1 MAAFRKSIAINPTA
15 AGYSNLGTLQFSLGR
30 YEEARKSYEQATQ
43 LAPADYVMWANLGD
57 SCRWAPGMR
66 EKAND
71 AYARAIAAA
80 DAALQVNPKD
90 AYARSVIALC
100 MAKSGRAQDGSVE
113 IRRALEL
120 DPTNASVLYNAA
132 VIAVIRGNLDS
143 ALSWVESAVA
153 SGYSPAELETDP
165 ELTALRTLPAFKR
178 AVQSPQS

>member
-1 MAAFRKSIAINPTA
+1 
-15 AGYSNLGTLQFSLGR
+15 
-30 YEEARKSYEQATQ
+30 
-43 LAPADYVMWANLGD
+43 
-57 SCRWAPGMR
+57 MR
-66 EKAND
+66 ERAND

-90 AYARSVIALC
+90 AYARSVIALS

-153 SGYSPAELETDP
+153 SGYSPAELESDP

-178 AVQSPQS
+178 AVQSPPS